1 MAQSIASDAPAVSL
15 APLDDLKI
23 QLADIANLEQA
34 ASLLSWDQ
42 ETQMPPGAAPAR
54 GEQLTTLAK
63 IIHEKVTS
71 QVLGDALK
79 QSQQTSADGV
89 SDEDKVL
96 LELTD
101 RLVSRSHKLPSD
113 FVETWTRAV
122 NVSHHA
128 WIEARSN
135 NDFKHFAP
143 YLQTMVELSRK
154 RADYLGY
161 DDHPYDALHDLY
173 ERDSSTATIK
183 SVFADLRDATKNIL
197 SNIANSGTTLSDAP
211 LRQDFDEAAQ
221 EKFAGGIIKRFGYS
235 FEHGRI
241 DRSVH
246 PFATSFSNRDVRITT
261 RYEDGFLSPALFGT
275 MHESGHAMYEQ
286 GIADQFQRSPLGN
299 AASLGI
305 HESQSRLWE
314 NLVGRSRPFWEGAYP
329 LLQET
334 FPQQLQDV
342 SLDEFY
348 AAINVVS
355 PSFIRVEA
363 DEVTYNL
370 HIMVRFELELDLIEG
385 NLNAADLPEA
395 WNAKYQDYLGIT
407 PSTDTLGCLQDI
419 HWSGGSFGYFPTYS
433 LGNLMSVQ
441 LFNAALT
448 AEPSITEDMK
458 ALKFDKLLTWMRN
471 NVHQHGSLYAPQ
483 VLLENAT
490 GSRLDANPFADY
502 LNTKYRALY
511 GF

>member
-1 MAQSIASDAPAVSL
+1 MAQSTTADAPA
-15 APLDDLKI
+15 AMPLDNLKT

-71 QVLGDALK
+71 KVLGDTLQ
-79 QSQQTSADGV
+79 QSQQALTEGV
-89 SDEDKVL
+89 RDEDKVL

-101 RLVSRSHKLPSD
+101 RMVSRSRKLPSE

-122 NVSHHA
+122 NASHHA

-135 NDFKHFAP
+135 NDFQQFAP
-143 YLQTMVELSRK
+143 HLQTMVELSRK

-183 SVFADLRDATKNIL
+183 RVFADLRDATKDVL
-197 SNIANSGTTLSDAP
+197 AKIANSGTMLSDAP
-211 LRQDFDEAAQ
+211 LRQDFDETAQ
-221 EKFAGGIIKRFGYS
+221 EEFAAGVIKRFGYS

-246 PFATSFSNRDVRITT
+246 PFATSFSNCDVRITT

-286 GIADQFQRSPLGN
+286 GIAAKFQRSPLGN

-314 NLVGRSRPFWEGAYP
+314 NLVGRSLPFWEGAYP

-334 FPQQLQDV
+334 FPKQLEAV
-342 SLDEFY
+342 SLADFY

-385 NLNAADLPEA
+385 HLHAADLPEA
-395 WNAKYQDYLGIT
+395 WNTKYQDYLGIS
-407 PSTDTLGCLQDI
+407 PSTDALGCLQDI

-433 LGNLMSVQ
+433 MGNLMSVQ
-441 LFNAALT
+441 LFNAALA
-448 AEPSITEDMK
+448 AEPSIHEDMR

-471 NVHQHGSLYAPQ
+471 HVHQHGSLYTPQ
-483 VLLENAT
+483 V
-490 GSRLDANPFADY
+490 
-502 LNTKYRALY
+502 
-511 GF
+511 